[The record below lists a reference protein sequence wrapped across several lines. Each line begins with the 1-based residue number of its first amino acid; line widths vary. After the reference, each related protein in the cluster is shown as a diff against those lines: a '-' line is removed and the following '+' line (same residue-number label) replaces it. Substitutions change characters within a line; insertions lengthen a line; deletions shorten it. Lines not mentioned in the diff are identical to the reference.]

1 VFQHLIFFFSCGRA
15 EAVRCDSCKSFYHMH
30 CVQPPLAAKPAKG
43 YGWSCAPCAK
53 KHEDNVDRQGARSES
68 PPRTSKT
75 RLKAKV
81 PLTLLAS
88 SLSIDVDKETIKY
101 FKMWPFR
108 YFGQANFSHLRPY
121 SAKEFL
127 ACIPMPLTRL
137 VRDEGRLCYF
147 AVLTTL

>member
-1 VFQHLIFFFSCGRA
+1 MPCELVILVANGALREWLKCFIMLYLISPCGRA

-81 PLTLLAS
+81 PPTPLTS
-88 SLSIDVDKETIKY
+88 SLPIDADKETVKY

-108 YFGQANFSHLRPY
+108 YFGLATLSSLKPPVLRD
-121 SAKEFL
+121 F
-127 ACIPMPLTRL
+127 
-137 VRDEGRLCYF
+137 
-147 AVLTTL
+147 